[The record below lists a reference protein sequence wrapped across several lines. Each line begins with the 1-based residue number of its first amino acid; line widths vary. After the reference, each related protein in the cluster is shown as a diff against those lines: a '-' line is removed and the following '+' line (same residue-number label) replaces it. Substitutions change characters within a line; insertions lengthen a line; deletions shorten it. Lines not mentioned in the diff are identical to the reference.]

1 MRCNDGCKR
10 SYPFPILGATFDATC
25 VSRLPHSSASGS
37 TPSITIKREA
47 SFFMVATLTERSP
60 FRPRGYW
67 CDSTT
72 VRERTSSLEIVK
84 SIQRLPLALDEQVGL
99 NPARNSGASNLESP

>member
-1 MRCNDGCKR
+1 
-10 SYPFPILGATFDATC
+10 
-25 VSRLPHSSASGS
+25 
-37 TPSITIKREA
+37 
-47 SFFMVATLTERSP
+47 MVATLTERSP

-99 NPARNSGASNLESP
+99 NPDRNIGERNLES